1 MGTALSVRELVTERP
16 IYRREH
22 AVGLSP
28 TAYLSSKVLVMGML
42 VAIQAIGFTLLALW
56 GIRAPDTAL
65 IFASTRLEVALA
77 VSAVA
82 VAMTVAALAVS
93 AAAHSA
99 DQTMPALVALVMAQI
114 VFCGG
119 LFPLADRTG
128 LEQFSWV
135 LPARFG
141 FAAGATTI
149 GMHPA
154 STPGADPL
162 FEPTAEQWLLDIG
175 AIGLQTAAFAVLA
188 AIFLARSVVRTGPR

>member
-1 MGTALSVRELVTERP
+1 M
-16 IYRREH
+16 
-22 AVGLSP
+22 GLSP
-28 TAYLSSKVLVMGML
+28 TAYLSSNMLVLGML
-42 VAIQAIGFTLLALW
+42 LSSRQSASPSWRSRGS
-56 GIRAPDTAL
+56 APDNAL
-65 IFASTRLEVALA
+65 IFPSTRLEVALA
-77 VSAVA
+77 VAAVAVA

-119 LFPLADRTG
+119 LFPLVDRTG
-128 LEQFSWV
+128 LEQFAWV

-149 GMHPA
+149 SMQPP

-162 FEPTAEQWLLDIG
+162 FEPAAEQWLLDIG